1 VLDVGCGD
9 GLVAFGA
16 IDRVGEG
23 GRVIFSDVSQ
33 DLIQARAEDLSPIH
47 ACSVDAVTTRSV
59 LIYVSTS
66 DRWPAEDSTGCE
78 AGGQMGV
85 KVNGIAAASG

>member
-66 DRWPAEDSTGCE
+66 AGLRGIRRAAKLAVRWA
-78 AGGQMGV
+78 
-85 KVNGIAAASG
+85 